1 MLSVSQNK
9 ESPVHGPYVV
19 SVNSCISFAEPRN
32 SVGYCVRIIQVYV
45 QTVSLYRQNKQKS
58 LCNKCN
64 YEAVLLLDIITSHIG
79 QLYGN
84 LHGRTVVLLRS
95 CSTTFAL
102 SKLGKCFIVQVVINR
117 SRRIHTLCLRLLKNA
132 FPAQLCNRDLCPT
145 SFMKA
150 KQEFLF
156 HQSVSC

>member
-84 LHGRTVVLLRS
+84 LPWEDSGPAPLMQYNI
-95 CSTTFAL
+95 CAL
-102 SKLGKCFIVQVVINR
+102 QARKVF
-117 SRRIHTLCLRLLKNA
+117 H
-132 FPAQLCNRDLCPT
+132 CP
-145 SFMKA
+145 SGD
-150 KQEFLF
+150 KQK
-156 HQSVSC
+156 